1 MAAGPCTGSVPGPE
15 HDPTIAV
22 GLCPADRS
30 TYVIQTSHHTGVVAG
45 VLAAALLRSGR
56 TTAPAP
62 TGRARHPAAV
72 ATTARTPSRSP
83 SSGPPTARGPMPCER
98 LPLAERMPCTPLV
111 LGAELRTAAARRDP
125 ARVRD
130 LVAWA
135 CEHDW
140 AHLPS
145 VRQGAALLSRVARAT
160 AQPASLAS

>member
-1 MAAGPCTGSVPGPE
+1 M
-15 HDPTIAV
+15 PTRV
-22 GLCPADRS
+22 TLLGPAD
-30 TYVIQTSHHTGVVAG
+30 GPWAD
-45 VLAAALLRSGR
+45 AL
-56 TTAPAP
+56 
-62 TGRARHPAAV
+62 RA
-72 ATTARTPSRSP
+72 
-83 SSGPPTARGPMPCER
+83 

-111 LGAELRTAAARRDP
+111 LGAELRTATARRDP

-135 CEHDW
+135 AAHDW